1 MKLLA
6 LVLALFAVGAPS
18 KTVRLT
24 IIHTVRGCHVW
35 QSSHDLGPAGTVTLA
50 RGGKLVLRVSCPM
63 NFTLTQT
70 RGPRVALG
78 NPVVSTG
85 TSRTILFPKRGV
97 YVLRAV
103 NVQSSADMGLQ
114 TLGPDNTLVLT
125 VRVV

>member
-6 LVLALFAVGAPS
+6 LVLTVFAVAAPS

-50 RGGKLVLRVSCPM
+50 RGGKIVIRVSCPM
-63 NFTLTQT
+63 NFSLTQT
-70 RGPRVALG
+70 RGPRLALG
-78 NPVVSTG
+78 DPTLVTG
-85 TSRTILFPKRGV
+85 TSRTITFPKRGV

-103 NVQSSADMGLQ
+103 NLQSSAEMGLQ
-114 TLGPDNTLVLT
+114 TLGPDNTLTLT
-125 VRVV
+125 VRVP

>member
-6 LVLALFAVGAPS
+6 LVLVLFAVGAPS

-35 QSSHDLGPAGTVTLA
+35 QSSHDLGPAGSVTLA

-114 TLGPDNTLVLT
+114 TLGPDNTLTLT

>member
-1 MKLLA
+1 MKVLA
-6 LVLALFAVGAPS
+6 LVAAVFAVAAPS

-35 QSSHDLGPAGTVTLA
+35 QSSHDLGPSGTVTLA

-70 RGPRVALG
+70 RGPKLVLG
-78 NPVVSTG
+78 NPVMSTG
-85 TSRTILFPKRGV
+85 TSRTITFAKRGV

-114 TLGPDNTLVLT
+114 TLGPDNALTLT
-125 VRVV
+125 VRVA